1 MLEYLN
7 LDTIITLGTS
17 IITIASVITAST
29 NTPKDD
35 GIVRKLYAIIE
46 FLALVNEKA
55 KQK

>member
-7 LDTIITLGTS
+7 LDTIITLVTS
-17 IITIASVITAST
+17 IVTIASVITAST

-35 GIVRKLYAIIE
+35 NIVRKLYAIIE

>member
-7 LDTIITLGTS
+7 LDTIITVGTS

-29 NTPKDD
+29 NTPNDD
-35 GIVRKLYAIIE
+35 GIIRKLYAIIE
-46 FLALVNEKA
+46 FLAFVNEKA